1 VASVISATD
10 ALHHCDANNV
20 REWLGKRQPHCRR
33 AAAPRRCRYAAAVW
47 VSGMLRRLAA
57 FLSCHTVDTRTRH
70 RHGIWLMV
78 CVWEREREREYVLNH
93 NRTMLSCI
101 FCPHVTKIVCR
112 NVLTTRQLS
121 VILALKKDCFTRQ
134 TSSSGKRTILYHR
147 CLFIRGLSASCK

>member
-1 VASVISATD
+1 MPLRCSSVSQRHATPTRGIFVVPYGRH
-10 ALHHCDANNV
+10 AYPSSTWHLAYGMCV
-20 REWLGKRQPHCRR
+20 R
-33 AAAPRRCRYAAAVW
+33 
-47 VSGMLRRLAA
+47 
-57 FLSCHTVDTRTRH
+57 
-70 RHGIWLMV
+70 
-78 CVWEREREREYVLNH
+78 EREREREYVLNH

-121 VILALKKDCFTRQ
+121 AILALKKDCFTRQ